1 MIIVV
6 LYEER
11 NQKTG
16 RKEVIVSHGIDE
28 HTMKTIVLPQVSV
41 KELGA
46 RFDNERG
53 EYVLDN

>member
-6 LYEER
+6 LCEEH
-11 NQKTG
+11 NPKTG
-16 RKEVIVSHGIDE
+16 RKEVVVSHGIDE
-28 HTMKTIVLPQVSV
+28 NTMKTIVLPQVSV

-46 RFDNERG
+46 RFDNERN

>member
-6 LYEER
+6 LCEER
-11 NQKTG
+11 NPKTG

-28 HTMKTIVLPQVSV
+28 DTLNTVILPQVPV

-46 RFDNERG
+46 KFDNERG
-53 EYVLDN
+53 EYVLDK